1 MRNLKVILLAVALVF
16 SANPAARAHAEL
28 VKSFPMANAKLTKA
42 PKFVQLEFGE
52 AIITLKS
59 KNANSIVVLDSKAL
73 KIVTSKIIIKKN
85 VARVD
90 FVRTLK
96 SGKYTVKYRIASA
109 DGHVLSAQ
117 YKFSIS

>member
-1 MRNLKVILLAVALVF
+1 MRKLKVLLLAIGLVL
-16 SANPAARAHAEL
+16 SGTQIAVAHAEL
-28 VKSFPMANAKLTKA
+28 VKSFPIANAKLATA

-59 KNANSIVVLDSKAL
+59 KNANSIVILDSKAQ

-85 VARVD
+85 IARVD
-90 FVRTLK
+90 FIGTLK
-96 SGKYTVKYRIASA
+96 PGKYTVKYRIASA

>member
-1 MRNLKVILLAVALVF
+1 MRNLKVLLLAVALVF

-73 KIVTSKIIIKKN
+73 KIVTSKITIKKN
-85 VARVD
+85 IARVD

-96 SGKYTVKYRIASA
+96 PGKYLVNYRIASA

>member
-1 MRNLKVILLAVALVF
+1 MRNLKVLLLAVGLMF
-16 SANPAARAHAEL
+16 SANPAATAHAEL

-59 KNANSIVVLDSKAL
+59 KDANSIVVLDSKAL
-73 KIVTSKIIIKKN
+73 KIVISKIIIKKN

-96 SGKYTVKYRIASA
+96 PGKYTVKYRIASA
-109 DGHVLSAQ
+109 DGHVLSSQ
-117 YKFSIS
+117 YRFSIS

>member
-1 MRNLKVILLAVALVF
+1 MRNLKVLLLAVALVF

-73 KIVTSKIIIKKN
+73 KIVTSKITIKKN
-85 VARVD
+85 IARVD

-96 SGKYTVKYRIASA
+96 PGKYLVKYRIASA
-109 DGHVLSAQ
+109 DGHVLSAR

>member
-1 MRNLKVILLAVALVF
+1 MRNLKVLLLAVGLMV
-16 SANPAARAHAEL
+16 SANPAATAHAEL
-28 VKSFPMANAKLTKA
+28 VKSFPMANSKLAKA

-96 SGKYTVKYRIASA
+96 PGKYTVKYRIASA
-109 DGHVLSAQ
+109 DGHVLSAR

>member
-1 MRNLKVILLAVALVF
+1 MRNLKVLLLAAALVF

-59 KNANSIVVLDSKAL
+59 KNANSIVVLDSKA
-73 KIVTSKIIIKKN
+73 KQIATSKIIIKKN

>member
-1 MRNLKVILLAVALVF
+1 MRNLKVLLLAVALVF

-59 KNANSIVVLDSKAL
+59 KNANSIVVLNSKAL

-85 VARVD
+85 IARVN

>member
-1 MRNLKVILLAVALVF
+1 MRNLKVLLLAVVLMF
-16 SANPAARAHAEL
+16 NANPAATAHAEL
-28 VKSFPMANAKLTKA
+28 VKSFPIANAKLTKA
-42 PKFVQLEFGE
+42 PKYVQLEFGE

-59 KNANSIVVLDSKAL
+59 KNANSIVILDSKA
-73 KIVTSKIIIKKN
+73 KKVGTSKIVINKA

-90 FVRTLK
+90 FIGTLK
-96 SGKYTVKYRIASA
+96 PGKYLVKYRIASA